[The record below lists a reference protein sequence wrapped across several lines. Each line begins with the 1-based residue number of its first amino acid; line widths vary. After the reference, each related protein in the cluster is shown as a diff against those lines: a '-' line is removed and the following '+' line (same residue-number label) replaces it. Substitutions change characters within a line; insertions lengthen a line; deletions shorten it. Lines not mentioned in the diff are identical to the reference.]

1 MEKKDIEIIIENERE
16 WRKHTLESL
25 VEIRDSLQS
34 QNSRIRNL
42 EVWRG
47 YVIGISTIIAGII
60 AWISKELFGAR

>member
-60 AWISKELFGAR
+60 AWLSKELFGTR